1 MDCSYL
7 SLKDKVAVITGACR
21 GIGKEIAMIF
31 ADAGADLAISCRKQS
46 HIEET
51 AEEIKKRGN
60 KVLPV
65 AAHSRKSE
73 ELQNFYE
80 TVKNEFGHIDI
91 LVNNAATSPGMG
103 EVIDMDER
111 MYDQIMNTNLKAYT
125 VLSQLAARLMI
136 EQGGGNIINIS
147 SIGGIRPDKGL
158 GLYGVSK
165 AGVNMLTKVM
175 ASELGQY
182 NIRVNAIAPGVA
194 KTKFSE
200 PIWSSEAFQ
209 KERVAQTPLRRIALP
224 EDIARAALF
233 LASEASSFIT
243 GQIIVIDGGG
253 SL

>member
-7 SLKDKVAVITGACR
+7 SLKGKVAVITGACR
-21 GIGKEIAMIF
+21 GIGKETAMIF
-31 ADAGADLAISCRKQS
+31 ADAGADLAVSCRKQS
-46 HIEET
+46 HIEEA
-51 AEEIKKRGN
+51 AEEIKKKGN

-65 AAHSRKSE
+65 AAHSRKAE
-73 ELQNFYE
+73 ELQKFFE
-80 TVKNEFGHIDI
+80 TVKKEFGRIDI

-125 VLSQLAARLMI
+125 VMSQLAARLMI
-136 EQGGGNIINIS
+136 DQGGGNIINIS

-165 AGVNMLTKVM
+165 AGVIMLTKVM
-175 ASELGQY
+175 ASELGKH
-182 NIRVNAIAPGVA
+182 NIRVNSIAPGVTR
-194 KTKFSE
+194 TKFSE

-209 KERVAQTPLRRIALP
+209 KEKVAHSPLRRIAQP

-243 GQIIVIDGGG
+243 GQTIVIDGGV